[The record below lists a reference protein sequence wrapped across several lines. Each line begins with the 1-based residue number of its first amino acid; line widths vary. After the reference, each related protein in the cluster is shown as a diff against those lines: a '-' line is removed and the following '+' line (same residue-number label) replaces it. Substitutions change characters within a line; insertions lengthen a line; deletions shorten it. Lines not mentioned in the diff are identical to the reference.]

1 MPAVVQLADERARLY
16 TGRLPM
22 SSARFSLSLI
32 GLVGIMVAVL
42 AAAALWLTISDP
54 VTTANAVNAAA
65 QGDVSPIV
73 KALAGALYD
82 ALQGIIKYL

>member
-1 MPAVVQLADERARLY
+1 MIRPGCTL
-16 TGRLPM
+16 GRSHM
-22 SSARFSLSLI
+22 SARFSLSL
-32 GLVGIMVAVL
+32 VGVVGVLVAVL
-42 AAAALWLTISDP
+42 ATAALWLAVSDP
-54 VTTANAVNAAA
+54 VTTATAVDAAA